1 MTPQVL
7 KNTTSDRKT
16 LEQLL
21 VKAHNSTKNL
31 HTKQNKKHKH
41 EFLTP
46 KFLDKSSKDQSE
58 GVSSKLRMEDTHYC
72 RTAQVAQR

>member
-16 LEQLL
+16 PEQLL

-46 KFLDKSSKDQSE
+46 KFLDKSSKD
-58 GVSSKLRMEDTHYC
+58 
-72 RTAQVAQR
+72 